1 MNRLLKCEAEAL
13 TGDSVNCKG
22 RIAYQ
27 GGATA
32 CDIAESLEHY
42 CAAELRAQRL

>member
-1 MNRLLKCEAEAL
+1 MKRLLKCQAEAL

-22 RIAYQ
+22 GIAYQ
-27 GGATA
+27 SGAAA
-32 CDIAESLEHY
+32 CDFAESLEHY